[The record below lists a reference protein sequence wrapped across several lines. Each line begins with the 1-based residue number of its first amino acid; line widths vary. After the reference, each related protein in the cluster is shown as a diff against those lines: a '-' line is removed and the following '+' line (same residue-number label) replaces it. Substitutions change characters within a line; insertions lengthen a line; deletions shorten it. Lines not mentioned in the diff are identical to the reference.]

1 MANTIALKRRIGSV
15 KNTKQ
20 ITKAMELVAASK
32 MHKSRDAAHASRP
45 YRIAATSLLARLS
58 TMTDVE
64 EHPLYKKRPV
74 KTKLYIIITSNRGLA
89 GAYNA
94 NIFRLLTKSM
104 VADVNSGVA
113 HKIIAVGKQG
123 GNFVRRLQ
131 GVELLATYDM
141 FGDHPTANDVRPLL
155 SSVMDAYRSGAVD
168 DVELLYTDLKSNIVQ
183 EAKNLLL
190 LPARFDVEDADAEQ
204 VSALANATFEPSLEV
219 VLDGVTERLL
229 EAQLWQAML
238 ESVASEHSMRMLAMK
253 NATDNASELIDDLT
267 LAFNTARQASITQE
281 LAEITGGAE
290 AMK

>member
-1 MANTIALKRRIGSV
+1 
-15 KNTKQ
+15 
-20 ITKAMELVAASK
+20 MELVAASK
-32 MHKSRDAAHASRP
+32 MRKTQDSAHASRP

-64 EHPLYKKRPV
+64 QHPLYQKRPL
-74 KTKLYIIITSNRGLA
+74 KCKLYVVITSDRGLA

-94 NIFRLLTKSM
+94 NILRLLTRSIINDQNSNIQVK
-104 VADVNSGVA
+104 VA
-113 HKIIAVGKQG
+113 IIGKQG
-123 GNFVRRLQ
+123 ANFVKRLQ
-131 GVELLATYDM
+131 GVEVLATYNA
-141 FGDHPTANDVRPLL
+141 FGDKPSANDVRPLL
-155 SSVMDAYRSGAVD
+155 QTIIEQFKSKSVD

-190 LPARFDVEDADAEQ
+190 LPARFDTSEADQ
-204 VSALANATFEPSLEV
+204 DKVTALANATFEPSVEA

-229 EAQLWQAML
+229 EAQLWQATL

-281 LAEITGGAE
+281 LAEITGGTE